1 MQNKYKLI
9 FRYVLLFALVQ
20 FPLKMTG
27 SLRYLAYI
35 ISYIIP
41 LIYLFCNLY
50 RTIELYK
57 RGKNLRISIF
67 KLIFAFLLIVTLL
80 WPIILGTFDFTYLIS
95 YWSGMLLWLVKYTF
109 LVVYFEK
116 QIDKNRSIELFA
128 EYFVASIAIYV
139 MVSLVWCIPGIRN
152 IMTNFIYL
160 SSTDIRNLQRAEY
173 YTRFGWSG
181 WTSFNETVICSIAV
195 LILCILIIKNS
206 ENSKLQRHYLLLS
219 LFPIIGNALFGRI
232 GLLASVVCLAFT
244 CFFVILKG
252 NIKYLLITI
261 AIVVGGSFLIIALKD
276 KITIIKNW
284 YNWVFSA
291 FEAYRRTGMFYDNV
305 GSVQHLTIDMYWM
318 PEIETFLFGDGYYT
332 GADGAYYLHTDSGIM
347 RPMLFYGIINYAL
360 SIIGVL
366 FLLREFSKDFFMGTK
381 RKNIFLGMV
390 LSVMSVAVFEFKG
403 ESLWMFIA
411 IIFPL
416 IMLMRYGS
424 GAGNYEC

>member
-57 RGKNLRISIF
+57 RGKNFRISIF

-332 GADGAYYLHTDSGIM
+332 GDDGAYYLHTDSGIM